1 MDNIIEV
8 KNITFNYAD
17 DDDTQEAALENVS
30 MEVKR
35 GSFVTVI
42 GHNGS
47 GKSTLAKH
55 MNGLFLPNEG
65 VVIVDGIDTAN
76 EEQIWNIRRTAGM
89 VFQNPDN
96 QMVATVVDEDVAFAL
111 ENIGLPSDEI
121 RHRVDWALDTVGMT
135 KFAKSSPSHL
145 SGGQKQRVSIAGVL
159 AMQPKVII
167 FDEVTAMLDPL
178 GRKEIIN
185 TALKLNKELG
195 ITIINITHY
204 MEEAIN
210 SDEIIVM
217 NDGKCVA
224 RGTPG
229 ELFKRVDYLKE
240 LGLTVPVVTDV
251 AYRLNKAGLD
261 IPCNILT
268 MEELTEALCQ
278 LKRKI

>member
-8 KNITFNYAD
+8 KNITFNYTD

-76 EEQIWNIRRTAGM
+76 EEQIWDIRRTASM

-121 RHRVDWALDTVGMT
+121 RQRVDWALDTVGMT
-135 KFAKSSPSHL
+135 KFAKFSPSHL

-224 RGTPG
+224 RGTPK
-229 ELFKRVDYLKE
+229 ELFKKVDFLKE

-251 AYRLNKAGLD
+251 AHRLNKAGLD

-278 LKRKI
+278 LKQKI

>member
-8 KNITFNYAD
+8 KNITFNYEE
-17 DDDTQEAALENVS
+17 DDDTQESALEDVS

-76 EEQIWNIRRTAGM
+76 EEQIWDIRRTAGM

-121 RHRVDWALDTVGMT
+121 RKRVDWALDTVGMT
-135 KFAKSSPSHL
+135 KFAKFSPSHL

-204 MEEAIN
+204 MEEAVD

-224 RGTPG
+224 RGTPR
-229 ELFKRVDYLKE
+229 ELFKKVDYLKE

-268 MEELTEALCQ
+268 MDEITEALCQ
-278 LKRKI
+278 LKQKI

>member
-8 KNITFNYAD
+8 KNITFKYAD
-17 DDDTQEAALENVS
+17 GADTQEAALDDVS
-30 MEVKR
+30 ISVER

-55 MNGLFLPNEG
+55 LNGLFLPSDG
-65 VVIVDGIDTAN
+65 IVIVDGMDTADDDAVW
-76 EEQIWNIRRTAGM
+76 EIRRTAGM

-96 QMVATVVDEDVAFAL
+96 QMVASVVDEDVAFAL
-111 ENIGLPSDEI
+111 ENIGVPPAQI
-121 RHRVDWALDTVGMT
+121 RQRVDEALETVGMT
-135 KFAKSSPSHL
+135 AFAKASPSHL

-167 FDEVTAMLDPL
+167 FDEVTAMLDPV
-178 GRKEIIN
+178 GRAGIIN
-185 TALKLNKELG
+185 TAKRLNKEYG

-204 MEEAIN
+204 MEESID
-210 SDEIIVM
+210 SDMVFVM

-224 RGTPG
+224 SGEPR
-229 ELFKRVDYLKE
+229 ELFKRVDFLKE
-240 LGLTVPVVTDV
+240 LGLTVPVATDI
-251 AYRLNKAGLD
+251 AHRLNKAGMD
-261 IPCNILT
+261 IPCNLLT

-278 LKRKI
+278 LKQKI

>member
-8 KNITFNYAD
+8 KNITFNYD
-17 DDDTQEAALENVS
+17 DDDDVQESALENVS

-121 RHRVDWALDTVGMT
+121 RQRVDWALDTVGMT
-135 KFAKSSPSHL
+135 KFAKFSPSHL

-195 ITIINITHY
+195 ITVINITHY

-224 RGTPG
+224 RGTPR

-251 AYRLNKAGLD
+251 AHRLNKAGLN

-268 MEELTEALCQ
+268 MDELTEALCQ
-278 LKRKI
+278 LKLKI

>member
-1 MDNIIEV
+1 MDDIIEI
-8 KNITFNYAD
+8 KNITFNYAE

-65 VVIVDGIDTAN
+65 VVIVDGINTAD
-76 EEQIWNIRRTAGM
+76 EEQIWTVRSTAGM

-111 ENIGLPSDEI
+111 ENIGLPSNEI
-121 RHRVDWALDTVGMT
+121 RERVDWALETVGMT
-135 KFAKSSPSHL
+135 KFAKYSPSHL
-145 SGGQKQRVSIAGVL
+145 SGGQKQRISIAGVL

-178 GRKEIIN
+178 GRKEIIQ

-195 ITIINITHY
+195 ITMINITHY
-204 MEEAIN
+204 MEEAIE
-210 SDEIIVM
+210 SDEIFVM

-224 RGTPG
+224 RGTPK
-229 ELFKRVDYLKE
+229 ELFKQVDFLKG

-251 AYRLNKAGLD
+251 AHRLNRQGLD

-268 MEELTEALCQ
+268 MNELTEALCQ
-278 LKRKI
+278 LKQKN

>member
-8 KNITFNYAD
+8 KNITYKYPDGESA
-17 DDDTQEAALENVS
+17 QEAALENVS
-30 MEVKR
+30 MEVPR

-55 MNGLFLPNEG
+55 LNGLYVPTDG
-65 VVIVDGIDTAN
+65 VVIVDGISTAD
-76 EEQIWNIRRTAGM
+76 EEQIWDIRRTAGM

-96 QMVATVVDEDVAFAL
+96 QMVATVVEEDVAFAL

-121 RHRVDWALDTVGMT
+121 RRRVDAALETVNMT
-135 KFAKSSPSHL
+135 QFANASPSHL

-178 GRKEIIN
+178 GRQGIID
-185 TALKLNKELG
+185 TALQLNKEYG
-195 ITIINITHY
+195 ITVINITHY
-204 MEEAIN
+204 MEEAIHC
-210 SDEIIVM
+210 DEIIVM

-224 RGTPG
+224 RGTPR
-229 ELFKRVDYLKE
+229 ELFKQAEYLKE
-240 LGLTVPVVTDV
+240 LGLTVPVATDI
-251 AYRLNKAGLD
+251 AHRLNKRGVD
-261 IPCNILT
+261 IPCNLLT

-278 LKRKI
+278 LKRKT

>member
-8 KNITFNYAD
+8 KNITFNYAE
-17 DDDTQEAALENVS
+17 DDDTHESALENVS

-35 GSFVTVI
+35 SSFVTVI

-121 RHRVDWALDTVGMT
+121 RKRVDWALDTVGMT
-135 KFAKSSPSHL
+135 RFAKVSPSHL

-185 TALKLNKELG
+185 TAFKLNKELG

-204 MEEAIN
+204 MEEAID

-224 RGTPG
+224 RGTPRDI
-229 ELFKRVDYLKE
+229 FKNVDYLKS
-240 LGLTVPVVTDV
+240 LGLTVPVITDV
-251 AYRLNKAGLD
+251 AHRLNKAGLD

-268 MEELTEALCQ
+268 MDELTEALCQ
-278 LKRKI
+278 LKQRI

>member
-8 KNITFNYAD
+8 KNITFNYAE
-17 DDDTQEAALENVS
+17 DDDTQESALENVS

-121 RHRVDWALDTVGMT
+121 RKRVDWALDTVGMT
-135 KFAKSSPSHL
+135 KFAKFSPSHL

-185 TALKLNKELG
+185 TAFKLNKELG

-204 MEEAIN
+204 MEEAID

-224 RGTPG
+224 RGTPRD
-229 ELFKRVDYLKE
+229 LFKNVEYLKS

-251 AYRLNKAGLD
+251 AHRLNKAGLD

-268 MEELTEALCQ
+268 MDELTEALCQ

>member
-8 KNITFNYAD
+8 KNITFNYTE

-65 VVIVDGIDTAN
+65 VVIVDGIDTAD
-76 EEQIWNIRRTAGM
+76 EEQIWTVRRTAGM

-111 ENIGLPSDEI
+111 ENIGLPSNEI
-121 RHRVDWALDTVGMT
+121 RNRVDWALETVGMT
-135 KFAKSSPSHL
+135 KFAKYSPSHL
-145 SGGQKQRVSIAGVL
+145 SGGQKQRISIAGVL

-178 GRKEIIN
+178 GRKEIIK

-204 MEEAIN
+204 MEEAID
-210 SDEIIVM
+210 SDEILVM

-224 RGTPG
+224 KGTPK
-229 ELFKRVDYLKE
+229 ELFKQVDFLKS

-251 AYRLNKAGLD
+251 AHRLNQAGLD

-268 MEELTEALCQ
+268 INELTEALCQ
-278 LKRKI
+278 LKQKN

>member
-8 KNITFNYAD
+8 KNITFNYTD

-76 EEQIWNIRRTAGM
+76 EEQIWDIRRTAGM

-121 RHRVDWALDTVGMT
+121 RQRVDWALDTVGMT
-135 KFAKSSPSHL
+135 KFAKFSPSHL

-224 RGTPG
+224 RGTPK
-229 ELFKRVDYLKE
+229 ELFKKVDFLKE

-251 AYRLNKAGLD
+251 AHRLNKAGLD

-278 LKRKI
+278 LKQKI